1 MDVEL
6 IGDTT
11 YGKPVGEIPIP
22 ISNYILYS
30 PQLYV
35 ENSANQGDYYTGM
48 APGTAT
54 YPGLLAADDVTKDFG
69 DSTELL
75 LAHALNFVQNGTYS
89 ITSPKIQS
97 LASKQSFSIY
107 QAKAVNRNLSVRKF
121 KGMVLADR
129 IKNLKK

>member
-48 APGTAT
+48 APGSAN
-54 YPGLLAADDVTKDFG
+54 YKGLLAADDVTKDFG

-75 LAHALNFVQNGTYS
+75 LAHALNFVKNGTYS
-89 ITSPKIQS
+89 ITGPKIQS

-107 QAKAVNRNLSVRKF
+107 QAKVVNKNLSTRKF
-121 KGMVLADR
+121 KGMILTAMKVK
-129 IKNLKK
+129 IK